1 MKFEITEKEEI
12 GEKVG
17 GTIIIPN
24 SEGEYP
30 DDLFR
35 MVVSRVDE
43 RGGTTTYERPLLE
56 STNRHYTLDIE
67 ALAQLAWEH
76 RQYSA
81 AQEFSHREMDV
92 LRNVQLLSRHNERIL
107 TKDVK
112 NNLDY
117 ADSTISTALTNLTE
131 RGLVSKDAEGVYRYK
146 GFDTWIPPEDS

>member
-1 MKFEITEKEEI
+1 MEFEIPEKEDI
-12 GEKVG
+12 GEIAG

-30 DDLFR
+30 DDLFE
-35 MVVSRVDE
+35 MVVSRTDD
-43 RGGTTTYERPLLE
+43 RGGTTTYKRPLLE
-56 STNRHYTLDIE
+56 STNQHYTLDIE

-81 AQEFSHREMDV
+81 AQEFSPREMDV
-92 LRNVQLLSRHNERIL
+92 LRTVQLLSRRNERIL

-112 NNLDY
+112 NHLDY

-131 RGLVSKDAEGVYRYK
+131 RGLLSKDAEGVYRYK
-146 GFDTWIPPEDS
+146 GFDAWIPPEDS